1 MSKSWLLVNSNFLLE
16 WAAVHWLQFAQQ
28 AETTDVHWWLPAGTA
43 QALQHPW
50 ALLGKQGWSPPV
62 WFTAVWWAHTVSL
75 LLPHPSLTTVTKE
88 NKPHTELNRPQG
100 SPKAD
105 LEDVLLFQLTL
116 IAAPSIQLLHVSFA
130 VITSKALK
138 NILYLSEHRSK
149 KTKTKPHLR
158 GFPTY
163 KTEYDSDFYSQSTFL
178 LSKVLKVIISS
189 LNSALFAF
197 WHW

>member
-1 MSKSWLLVNSNFLLE
+1 MTSCWHCPGPAAPMGSAGETRLKPARVIHGSMMSTHSKPAS
-16 WAAVHWLQFAQQ
+16 
-28 AETTDVHWWLPAGTA
+28 TTPKFNCCYK
-43 QALQHPW
+43 
-50 ALLGKQGWSPPV
+50 GKQTS
-62 WFTAVWWAHTVSL
+62 HR
-75 LLPHPSLTTVTKE
+75 
-88 NKPHTELNRPQG
+88 LNRPQG

-197 WHW
+197 